1 MSTRLPWVISMM
13 HPVTAETV
21 LTQNYCRNTWVMLW
35 HTFLMTGPGYI
46 IKITHPAY
54 PNLLTCPNHPLPD
67 TSQHGPAC
75 SIEITQGR
83 RRSAKENS
91 GR

>member
-21 LTQNYCRNTWVMLW
+21 LTQNYCRNT
-35 HTFLMTGPGYI
+35 TGPGYI